1 MVDTVSDGRHNPY
14 DIDLEQSAL
23 GAALADPKHLDT
35 LAADLAPDVFHDPYH
50 GRIMAKMLHLRG
62 SGAVTVRTLAAAMK
76 SDPAWDE
83 TGQDAYLDALRT
95 ACPAFPPVGDYCRIL
110 NDLAARR
117 ALVAIGQ
124 GLVEDAYLPPDDIS
138 TQSLIAGATEAIF
151 SIGATG
157 QRPEDRPSEVADC
170 VVAEAEAAL
179 RGEKPPSV
187 TTGLKKL
194 DKAMGGIM
202 AQELI
207 LVPARS
213 GMGKSALMGGMALE
227 AAKAGTPV
235 LFFTKEM
242 SSKQIV
248 QRLLCDIDH
257 GLKGDDTPAIEG
269 WKFRAHCLSNYEIDR
284 LRRARE
290 VLNDLPLRFVD
301 DGGLTMGQ
309 ITSRSRAFASRYKG
323 HLGLIVVDFL
333 QIVKDDTTS
342 KNDTRENVVSRLAY
356 AHKEL
361 AKRLDWGVMAA
372 VQMLNKRSA
381 IDRKTSDLPTAED
394 IRESGA
400 LEQAAD
406 IIISPFRRGFFHK
419 QKEPIVPHDRDEW
432 KTWKEKMSE
441 LENEFW
447 IRGFKLR
454 GGDPSSLNIELWAS
468 MASSAI
474 RDDRPGRYRM
484 PVDGVADEELAF

>member
-1 MVDTVSDGRHNPY
+1 MMHSVEIEQTVLGHAIRHNEAVDEIVSVLETADFY
-14 DIDLEQSAL
+14 DPLHQRILETMLGMRGWKSITAMGLNAAMRDDPGLVGQTEGYIGLLATATTHCADLGHLLSTL
-23 GAALADPKHLDT
+23 KDLSDRRRLADIGKWVQDS
-35 LAADLAPDVFHDPYH
+35 AFAPH
-50 GRIMAKMLHLRG
+50 
-62 SGAVTVRTLAAAMK
+62 T
-76 SDPAWDE
+76 E
-83 TGQDAYLDALRT
+83 TPTKA
-95 ACPAFPPVGDYCRIL
+95 IL
-110 NDLAARR
+110 
-117 ALVAIGQ
+117 
-124 GLVEDAYLPPDDIS
+124 S
-138 TQSLIAGATEAIF
+138 GATEAIF
-151 SIGATG
+151 KIGVQG
-157 QRPEDRPSEVADC
+157 QRPEDRPCDVADV

-194 DKAMGGIM
+194 DRAIGGIM
-202 AQELI
+202 AQELLLI
-207 LVPARS
+207 PARS
-213 GMGKSALMGGMALE
+213 GMGKSALMGSMSLE

-248 QRLLCDIDH
+248 QRLLCDIDYS
-257 GLKGDDTPAIEG
+257 LKADGDAPIEG
-269 WKFRAHCLSNYEIDR
+269 WKFRAHCLSNYEIAR
-284 LRRARE
+284 LKKARE

-301 DGGLTMGQ
+301 DGGLTMGG
-309 ITSRSRAFASRYKG
+309 IINRSRAYARRHKG
-323 HLGLIVVDFL
+323 KLGLIAVDFL
-333 QIVKDDTTS
+333 QIVKDDATG

-361 AKRLDWGVMAA
+361 AKMLDWGVMAA

-381 IDRKTSDLPTAED
+381 PDRKPSDLPTAED

-419 QKEPIVPHDRDEW
+419 QREPIVPHDREEW
-432 KTWKEKMSE
+432 KIWKEKMSE

-474 RDDRPGRYRM
+474 RDERPGRYRL
-484 PVDGVADEELAF
+484 PQDNDPIEEALAF